1 MAGAVVFGPLLWG
14 LSACSPGP
22 SAPAGAPSAMPSAEV
37 GVVTVTQGP
46 VGLVSE
52 WPGRT
57 EASKVAPIRARV
69 AGILQRQLFA
79 EGSDVKAQQ
88 PLFQIDPAPYRVA
101 LASAQAALAKSQANE
116 VQAKAQAD
124 RSKPLAEAQAVSQQE
139 YVLAVAAYKQAEA
152 DVAAAKAAVQ
162 AAQLNLDYATVTSP
176 IPGRIGRSLVTEGAL
191 VGQGE
196 ATVLAVVQQIDPLFV
211 NFTQPASAV
220 LRLRS
225 DIASGR
231 LKAAGHQ
238 AASVRVLLEDGSVY
252 PLKGKLLFSDLT
264 VDATSGQITVRAE
277 IPNPKAALLPGLFVR
292 VQLEQAQVP
301 SAILVPQQAVT
312 ITANSA
318 TVWVVGADAKPTLRP
333 VKLGGVQSG
342 QWVVLEGLKAGEQVV
357 VDGFQKM
364 RPNAPVKPVPWQPGA
379 EATTTAATAA
389 APASAASAR

>member
-1 MAGAVVFGPLLWG
+1 MMVLG
-14 LSACSPGP
+14 ACSPGP
-22 SAPAGAPSAMPSAEV
+22 STPAGASPSAMPPAEV

-46 VGLVSE
+46 VGLVRE

-57 EASKVAPIRARV
+57 EASKVAPIRARA
-69 AGILQRQLFA
+69 AGILLRQLFA

-116 VQAKAQAD
+116 MQAKAQAE

-139 YVLAVAAYKQAEA
+139 YILAVAAYKQAEA
-152 DVAAAKAAVQ
+152 DVAAGKAAVQ

-176 IPGRIGRSLVTEGAL
+176 ISGRIGRGLVTEGAL

-211 NFTQPASAV
+211 NFTQPASEV
-220 LRLRS
+220 LKLRA
-225 DIASGR
+225 DIASGKLR
-231 LKAAGHQ
+231 AAGAQ
-238 AASVRVLLEDGSVY
+238 AAAVRVLLDDGSVY

-264 VDATSGQITVRAE
+264 VDASSGQITVRAE
-277 IPNPKAALLPGLFVR
+277 IPNPKAVLLPGLFVR

-312 ITANSA
+312 TTANGA
-318 TVWVVGADAKPTLRP
+318 TVWVVGADAKPTVRP

-379 EATTTAATAA
+379 AASAAA